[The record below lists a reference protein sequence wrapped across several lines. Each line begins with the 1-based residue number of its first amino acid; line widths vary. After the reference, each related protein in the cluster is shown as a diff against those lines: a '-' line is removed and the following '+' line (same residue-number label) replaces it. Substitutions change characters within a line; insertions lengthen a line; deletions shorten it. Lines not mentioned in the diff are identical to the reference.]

1 MFSCEFCEVS
11 KNTFFTEHLRA
22 TASNHGGYIKR
33 TISHRLNKS
42 TTQQKIFKM
51 MDQYHLNH
59 AFSQKSKP
67 QKKKYIYLKL
77 FTSQTYNYALT
88 LNSAGA
94 SL

>member
-51 MDQYHLNH
+51 IYHLNH

-67 QKKKYIYLKL
+67 QKKNIYLKL